1 MWRDLPIIIRQN
13 VRQRTGYRLLSD
25 KVSDRGFDICGVRES
40 EAGDSPRSL
49 SRKHYVRT
57 GKEIVLE
64 KRPLRNAAVLFLL
77 DASASEQVGADCT
90 KYEASLKLLRHIA
103 WACLWQGNTTQVIAF
118 TTRVEWESGIIHD
131 SRALEDV
138 MDQLSDLKPEF
149 SGTDHRD
156 VLDLAL
162 SITGRADH
170 PADLVFIISDLIS
183 PRPREGFFRDL
194 MDLGDEAD
202 VIALIVR
209 DRIETEMPLL
219 NGGLM
224 VRDSETGEMFWAS
237 DSTGTDPTEELSQC
251 DIDTCTLMTSQTE
264 EEWFG
269 ILSDFFITRMQG
281 DRR

>member
-57 GKEIVLE
+57 GEEIVLE

-77 DASASEQVGADCT
+77 DASASEQIGADGT
-90 KYEASLKLLRHIA
+90 KYEASLRLLRHMA
-103 WACLWQGNTTQVIAF
+103 RACLWQGNTAQVIVF

-138 MDQLSDLKPEF
+138 MDQLSDLKPGF

-156 VLDLAL
+156 VLDHAL
-162 SITGRADH
+162 STTGRADH
-170 PADLVFIISDLIS
+170 PADLVFIISDLIF

-202 VIALIVR
+202 VIALIVC
-209 DRIETEMPLL
+209 DRIEKEMPLL
-219 NGGLM
+219 NRSLM

-237 DSTGTDPTEELSQC
+237 GSTGTDPAEELSQC
-251 DIDTCTLMTSQTE
+251 GIDTCTLMTSQTE

-269 ILSDFFITRMQG
+269 TLSDFFTTRMEG